1 MKRLVM
7 MTVALSIFAQVSHAE
22 IDRDND
28 DVFYGIDKNKA
39 QTQALM
45 GAGEGLV
52 ASILAYQ
59 ALKGGPKLVAPKGGS
74 VGDAVRASKENYKL
88 LDSFRKSKGKG
99 LIRSVKFLGA
109 SILIVDMS
117 GRIYEWMG
125 TDAQPHWSPVYS
137 FLANEQ
143 NVAVEDMP
151 EAVIPTNPA
160 DSITIPQMSND
171 DQSLEAQLR
180 EKLNSRLA
188 KINSGYASTVQA
200 ELGTVEAR
208 IQSQKQEI
216 QDAHARKEQAH
227 SDFQTSEANRL
238 SSERFERV
246 TGNFY
251 KSRPTAED
259 KQTAQKVLF
268 GGELMGSTLLL
279 RSLFTKE
286 GAKAVAEA
294 EAVLARAKDLSSV
307 KNIKIAGVI
316 PNEDG
321 AVARTRAIAVAEQN
335 LAAGKMAQEIAR
347 RTPGVDAATIAKTD
361 AQIARLEKLVK
372 NLKAGTV
379 VSKALKA
386 QLVKMAESNL
396 AETRAL
402 AIRTSKA
409 SPLLKSVKVVGS
421 MVLIADAIGR
431 GYQWYSQ
438 DADPQFAPG
447 VTWALL
453 KAEPQINAA
462 QDMIQTKIVEPSG
475 EFLKARFE
483 EFKKDAQERKDSGFE
498 PLFPHGPKF

>member
-22 IDRDND
+22 VDRND
-28 DVFYGIDKNKA
+28 GDVFYGIDKNKA
-39 QTQALM
+39 HTQALM

-74 VGDAVRASKENYKL
+74 VGDAVRASRENYKL

-109 SILIVDMS
+109 SILFVDMS

-125 TDAQPHWSPVYS
+125 TDAEPHWSPVYS
-137 FLANEQ
+137 FLATEQ
-143 NVAVEDMP
+143 NVPVEEMP

-160 DSITIPQMSND
+160 DSMTIPQMSSE

-188 KINSGYASTVQA
+188 KVNAGYASTIQA

-216 QDAHARKEQAH
+216 QDAHARKDQAH
-227 SDFQTSEANRL
+227 ADFQAAEANRL
-238 SSERFERV
+238 SSERFDKA

-259 KQTAQKVLF
+259 KQTAQQVLF
-268 GGELMGSTLLL
+268 GGELMGSTILL

-307 KNIKIAGVI
+307 KNSITGVI
-316 PNEDG
+316 PNDDG
-321 AVARTRAIAVAEQN
+321 VVARTRAIAVAEQN

-347 RTPGVDAATIAKTD
+347 RTPGVDAATLAKTD

-386 QLVKMAESNL
+386 QLVKIAESNL

-409 SPLLKSVKVVGS
+409 APLLKSVKVVGS

-453 KAEPQINAA
+453 KAEPHFETARDA
-462 QDMIQTKIVEPSG
+462 IQTKVVEPSG

-483 EFKKDAQERKDSGFE
+483 EFKKDAQERRDSGLE
-498 PLFPHGPKF
+498 PMFPRGPKL